1 MNTGGIVVGAI
12 GKNHALVYRAGEKL
26 PSRHL
31 KVG

>member
-12 GKNHALVYRAGEKL
+12 GKNNALVYRAREKL

>member
-1 MNTGGIVVGAI
+1 MDTGVLVVGTI
-12 GKNHALVYRAGEKL
+12 GKNHALVYRAREKL

>member
-12 GKNHALVYRAGEKL
+12 GKNHALVNRACEKL